1 MMHEKKRNAVKRTLV
16 KQDRTASL
24 SVVYWSN
31 VYSSEGGRV
40 GRRAGSP
47 RAGCRAK
54 RNGPK
59 RPIPRNQHRLC

>member
-31 VYSSEGGRV
+31 VYSFEGGRV
-40 GRRAGSP
+40 GGWVGGARAESRVSQSWMP
-47 RAGCRAK
+47 SKEKWA
-54 RNGPK
+54 
-59 RPIPRNQHRLC
+59 